1 MIGLCS
7 VGLTPTVMFMSRR
20 WWMPPV
26 EFWTRQ
32 PSTPTATGYEQ
43 LGDWL
48 GSWGRVAQVG
58 IEGTGSYGA
67 GLTRHLISIGV
78 EVAEVNRANR
88 QLRRRFGKTDATD
101 AQAAAR
107 AVLSGQATGAPKNGN
122 GPVEAIRMLQ
132 MARRSA
138 TKARTQTINQLH
150 ALVVTEP
157 CRVS

>member
-32 PSTPTATGYEQ
+32 PSAPTAAGYEQ

-67 GLTRHLISIGV
+67 GLTRYLISIGV
-78 EVAEVNRANR
+78 EVAEVNRP
-88 QLRRRFGKTDATD
+88 KP
-101 AQAAAR
+101 
-107 AVLSGQATGAPKNGN
+107 AVAP
-122 GPVEAIRMLQ
+122 PFR
-132 MARRSA
+132 
-138 TKARTQTINQLH
+138 
-150 ALVVTEP
+150 
-157 CRVS
+157 

>member
-32 PSTPTATGYEQ
+32 PSAPTATGYEQ

-78 EVAEVNRANR
+78 EVAEVNRP
-88 QLRRRFGKTDATD
+88 KPPDC
-101 AQAAAR
+101 AAVSVR
-107 AVLSGQATGAPKNGN
+107 PTPPTPKPRHGLS
-122 GPVEAIRMLQ
+122 
-132 MARRSA
+132 
-138 TKARTQTINQLH
+138 
-150 ALVVTEP
+150 
-157 CRVS
+157 